1 MQSADASHLFH
12 LPRPHALRLVCRVR
26 RVRVHW
32 HPTLAC
38 WRHGTMA
45 RPLALWK
52 PARHRLVRL
61 RRASVIVSVSF
72 LRSSHPPPLT
82 VDPFTCIR
90 HYAAPCL
97 PPEVEVEVEI
107 DGPRRC
113 SMQQC
118 DTHGYIVR
126 RRGSTGAFHLSL

>member
-1 MQSADASHLFH
+1 MRTRHTFFISRARTPSASCAVSVVY
-12 LPRPHALRLVCRVR
+12 VCIGN
-26 RVRVHW
+26 
-32 HPTLAC
+32 PTLAC

-61 RRASVIVSVSF
+61 RRASVLVSVSF